1 MTQKHVELV
10 IGRLVTDED
19 FRKGFQRNPAAALE
33 ALAASGI
40 ELNRVEREALLEL
53 DSAALEVLMPTLS
66 PRLQRAGIPSAASK
80 AQDAERRSS

>member
-33 ALAASGI
+33 TLAAMGI

-66 PRLQRAGIPSAASK
+66 PRLQRAALPK
-80 AQDAERRSS
+80 AHTAEDEEGRNS